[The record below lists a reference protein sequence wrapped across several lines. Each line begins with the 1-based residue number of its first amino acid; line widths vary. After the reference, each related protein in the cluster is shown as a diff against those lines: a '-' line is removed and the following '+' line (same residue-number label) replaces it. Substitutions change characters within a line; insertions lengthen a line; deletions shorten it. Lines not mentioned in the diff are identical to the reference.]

1 MTLTPT
7 PAVPLAVLDSNS
19 KIYIGGTISQTPG
32 SRGEISQVR
41 FYLNLFV
48 KDEALMTKFYDFGV
62 GNNI

>member
-19 KIYIGGTISQTPG
+19 SIYIGGINTQVTG

-48 KDEALMTKFYDFGV
+48 KEEALMTKFYDFGI
-62 GNNI
+62 GNNL